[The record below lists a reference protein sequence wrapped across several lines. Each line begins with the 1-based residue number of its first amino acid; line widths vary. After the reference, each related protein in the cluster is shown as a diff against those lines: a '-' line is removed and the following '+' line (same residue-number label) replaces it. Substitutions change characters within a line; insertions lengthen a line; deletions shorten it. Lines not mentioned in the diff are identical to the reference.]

1 MSPSVHIDNK
11 KKCILI
17 LSKGPTQE
25 LYDTT
30 LTAEAQYS
38 INFSR
43 SNKVFCLNLHYNG
56 NNIYLF
62 VNATKINQFKARA
75 SEIKRY
81 PLCLRCISG
90 DFPNNNMKK
99 KKTGLNRCLYDF
111 SVDYR
116 AFDTSNIYWYL

>member
-56 NNIYLF
+56 NKISLF

-116 AFDTSNIYWYL
+116 AFDTSNIY